1 MSIVVKSTNMP
12 ETKEKPK
19 LTVKQQAFICAYLQ
33 CFNAAKAARQAGYSP
48 ESAKEVGCEN
58 LTKPY
63 IAAEIHRR
71 LDAEGI
77 TPARIKIAYAEIA
90 FDTDAAD
97 FEGWLGSGNGT
108 TLKDLRDEGFN
119 TKLVKSISITA
130 KGCKLEM
137 YSRKDALDSLA
148 RVSGMVTDKVEH
160 SGRIDSA
167 ISREKFED
175 MNDENR
181 ARLLRTAGVADVP
194 GADDGEDPGPVD
206 TGGG

>member
-12 ETKEKPK
+12 VKEKPK
-19 LTVKQQAFICAYLQ
+19 LTTKQMAFVCAYLQ

-48 ESAKEVGCEN
+48 ESAKQAGTQN
-58 LTKPY
+58 LAKPY
-63 IAAEIHRR
+63 LMDEIHRR

-77 TPARIKIAYAEIA
+77 TPERIKIAYAEIA
-90 FDTDAAD
+90 FDSDMAD
-97 FEGWLGSGNGT
+97 FEAWLASGA
-108 TLKDLRDEGFN
+108 TLKELRDKGFN
-119 TKLVKSISITA
+119 TKLVKSLSITA
-130 KGCKLEM
+130 KGAKIEM

-181 ARLLRTAGVADVP
+181 ARLLRTAGVADVL
-194 GADDGEDPGPVD
+194 GGDDGEDPGQVD